1 MHKKMQVRALWSHT
15 AKALTQVKSSCGYAH
30 GADQFSSCQSSGG
43 LRRQLLEQRLRLL
56 QIVRVEPFGEPAV
69 DRSEQFAGLLRL
81 ALVTPEARHAHRGA
95 EFPGLCFLLPRQ

>member
-1 MHKKMQVRALWSHT
+1 MSEL
-15 AKALTQVKSSCGYAH
+15 
-30 GADQFSSCQSSGG
+30 GG

-95 EFPGLCFLLPRQ
+95 EFPGLCFLLPRN